1 MLVGVRFLFVGKE
14 QHHEEGKSEKTA
26 AAAYRKRDKRAHGA
40 KHAKT
45 EKSQRRGHAPK
56 IRGVIGMTNKY
67 DKNPNEQTD
76 QMNLD
81 IPQIDEEKTRFK
93 MEKMM
98 GKYKMLRLQTP
109 EDFLPKITTTYTIT
123 PPSFSNQFHSTTEE
137 AALKKMDW
145 EIEREKYM
153 KRIERGINR
162 LTQKE
167 RRILVMLYMQDEEM
181 YDYEIYAEMGL
192 SQRNYYRVKN
202 KAYYRLAFAL
212 REEVYKQVDKS

>member
-1 MLVGVRFLFVGKE
+1 M
-14 QHHEEGKSEKTA
+14 
-26 AAAYRKRDKRAHGA
+26 
-40 KHAKT
+40 
-45 EKSQRRGHAPK
+45 
-56 IRGVIGMTNKY
+56 N
-67 DKNPNEQTD
+67 QTS
-76 QMNLD
+76 LD

-93 MEKMM
+93 MEKIL

-123 PPSFSNQFHSTTEE
+123 QPSFSNQFHSSTEE

-145 EIEREKYM
+145 EIERDQFM
-153 KRIERGINR
+153 KRIQRAINR

-212 REEVYKQVDKS
+212 REEVYKQGDLS

>member
-1 MLVGVRFLFVGKE
+1 MGPC
-14 QHHEEGKSEKTA
+14 EE
-26 AAAYRKRDKRAHGA
+26 
-40 KHAKT
+40 
-45 EKSQRRGHAPK
+45 
-56 IRGVIGMTNKY
+56 NKGGIIL
-67 DKNPNEQTD
+67 NQTS
-76 QMNLD
+76 LE

-93 MEKMM
+93 MEK
-98 GKYKMLRLQTP
+98 YKILRLQTP
-109 EDFLPKITTTYTIT
+109 EDFHPKITTTYTIT
-123 PPSFSNQFHSTTEE
+123 PPSFSNQFHSSTED

-202 KAYYRLAFAL
+202 KAYYRLPL
-212 REEVYKQVDKS
+212 L

>member
-1 MLVGVRFLFVGKE
+1 M
-14 QHHEEGKSEKTA
+14 
-26 AAAYRKRDKRAHGA
+26 
-40 KHAKT
+40 
-45 EKSQRRGHAPK
+45 
-56 IRGVIGMTNKY
+56 
-67 DKNPNEQTD
+67 D
-76 QMNLD
+76 QMILG
-81 IPQIDEEKTRFK
+81 IPQIDGEKTK
-93 MEKMM
+93 EKMDRM
-98 GKYKMLRLQTP
+98 LEKYKMLRLQTP
-109 EDFLPKITTTYTIT
+109 ENFLPKITTTYTIT
-123 PPSFSNQFHSTTEE
+123 PASFSNQFHSSTEE

-181 YDYEIYAEMGL
+181 YDYEIYAELGL

-212 REEVYKQVDKS
+212 REEVYKQGDKS

>member
-1 MLVGVRFLFVGKE
+1 
-14 QHHEEGKSEKTA
+14 
-26 AAAYRKRDKRAHGA
+26 
-40 KHAKT
+40 
-45 EKSQRRGHAPK
+45 
-56 IRGVIGMTNKY
+56 MTNKN
-67 DKNPNEQTD
+67 DKNPKEQTD

-123 PPSFSNQFHSTTEE
+123 PPSFSNQFHSSTEE

-181 YDYEIYAEMGL
+181 FDYEIYAEMGL

-212 REEVYKQVDKS
+212 REEVYKQGDKS

>member
-1 MLVGVRFLFVGKE
+1 M
-14 QHHEEGKSEKTA
+14 
-26 AAAYRKRDKRAHGA
+26 
-40 KHAKT
+40 
-45 EKSQRRGHAPK
+45 
-56 IRGVIGMTNKY
+56 N
-67 DKNPNEQTD
+67 QTS
-76 QMNLD
+76 LD
-81 IPQIDEEKTRFK
+81 IPQIDEEKTRAK
-93 MEKMM
+93 MERMLE
-98 GKYKMLRLQTP
+98 KYKMLRLQTP

-145 EIEREKYM
+145 EIEREQFM
-153 KRIERGINR
+153 KRIQRAINR

-212 REEVYKQVDKS
+212 REEVYKQGDKS